1 MNEVVIDQTHMNIM
15 NWIATEDGK
24 KERAND
30 TNTRITHE
38 DEASRISPAVY
49 LDPASRED
57 TPANEKS
64 GIAVN
69 SVSAEVSEEVSES
82 RKPDHSNEEIHEA
95 DATLSDEKTWSV
107 CWRTF
112 SFACSGFCR
121 GGFCLRCKVGS
132 EPQAAFQSAGLRR
145 STTLRKTT
153 PNYITTSIPTR

>member
-15 NWIATEDGK
+15 NWIAKEDGK

-107 CWRTF
+107 CWHVPA
-112 SFACSGFCR
+112 SVEA
-121 GGFCLRCKVGS
+121 V
-132 EPQAAFQSAGLRR
+132 SASVAKWVRSRR
-145 STTLRKTT
+145 QRFKALVCEDL
-153 PNYITTSIPTR
+153 PL

>member
-15 NWIATEDGK
+15 NWIAKEDGK

-82 RKPDHSNEEIHEA
+82 RKSDHSNEETHEA
-95 DATLSDEKTWSV
+95 DATLSDEKTWRVLLHVPASV
-107 CWRTF
+107 E
-112 SFACSGFCR
+112 A
-121 GGFCLRCKVGS
+121 V
-132 EPQAAFQSAGLRR
+132 SASVAKWVRSRR
-145 STTLRKTT
+145 RRFKALVCEDL
-153 PNYITTSIPTR
+153 PL